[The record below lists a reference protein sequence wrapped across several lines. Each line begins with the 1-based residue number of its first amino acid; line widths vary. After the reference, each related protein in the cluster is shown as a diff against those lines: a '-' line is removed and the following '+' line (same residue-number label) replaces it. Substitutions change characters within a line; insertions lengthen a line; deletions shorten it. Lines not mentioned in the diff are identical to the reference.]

1 MDWMRNGQV
10 QMFWVIGMEL
20 FEPINAQEFEGLFKN
35 VGEKAPPLVLEHD
48 NVMREFYKT
57 FHMLKLFR
65 C

>member
-1 MDWMRNGQV
+1 
-10 QMFWVIGMEL
+10 MFWVIGMEL

-57 FHMLKLFR
+57 FHML
-65 C
+65 